1 MHELAEL
8 WSTVRA
14 ARWDQDPTK
23 VLTLGGDDVLIEGL
37 ARGLL
42 GGVLAEQVEGAE
54 LAAPELGVR
63 RVGPA
68 VGAPGRHPGVAVKR
82 CRGRGDRRRKPARQS
97 VLQ

>member
-63 RVGPA
+63 RVGPG
-68 VGAPGRHPGVAVKR
+68 VGVAVKR
-82 CRGRGDRRRKPARQS
+82 CRGHGDRQRPPAKTRTPECAT
-97 VLQ
+97 VGA